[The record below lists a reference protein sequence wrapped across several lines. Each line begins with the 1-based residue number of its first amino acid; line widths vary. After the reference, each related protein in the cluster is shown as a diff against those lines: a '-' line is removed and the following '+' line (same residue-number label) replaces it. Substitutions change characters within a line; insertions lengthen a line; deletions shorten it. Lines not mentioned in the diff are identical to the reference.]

1 MSNLN
6 YEEAFAELQAIVAE
20 MESGTIGVDVL
31 ANKVKRA
38 AELMRICKT
47 KLQQTEV
54 EVQQLLDDLAQF
66 DQATKAPNQP

>member
-54 EVQQLLDDLAQF
+54 EVQQLLDALAQF

>member
-66 DQATKAPNQP
+66 DQATKAPNQL

>member
-6 YEEAFAELQAIVAE
+6 YEEAFAELQAIVEE